1 MKDRKARKQV
11 KVVSSLD
18 EQTLGYFKRVEDVI
32 NDDNFQDEESRKLFV
47 ENVFTQVENNEVKLF
62 CDLAISST
70 MEKLVFYLSDIQ
82 IRKIVQNVE
91 EHFSKIAM
99 DKFGSHVLQTLV
111 CITPRALRSERGQQQ
126 DVLEEHKDLKSAEE
140 LFLSL
145 CSCLQEN
152 LPELVNHMYGSHVVR
167 AAFEVLGGVK
177 VSDLVVRSR
186 ASRQTRKKG
195 NHSEEKK
202 AFIKIRQVGTAF
214 GSDAFKQMET
224 VTVAIPE
231 SFPPVLKRFTKII
244 IKMEL
249 QKLVLH
255 PVSNPL
261 LQTLL
266 LVLHA
271 KNQSLC
277 MKLCKAVMSQIDM
290 FSSKAEKIKAPRKPN
305 NDDDNNNQSNDGESN
320 YRIPVLFS
328 NEISSY
334 MIEKILHVVTPE
346 LWQEIY
352 DAYFDDHLPQLAHHP
367 IANFIV
373 QHLMTSVTDKTQ
385 AKQIIAELL
394 PYLEDL
400 LALGH
405 MGVVVRMVDTAVKF
419 EIKQKKILK
428 ALLKAFHC
436 NENTRQTTAVVLIAS
451 LTTYDIFF
459 EMKLNGSNTSENN
472 NASEEE
478 PPKNAKLKFVNF
490 HGALILKALFH
501 FQDSSTIVSSL
512 LSVSLEEVVILANDT
527 MGSYALEAFLTSK
540 SVTTEKK
547 HMFMETLKG
556 SFSKLSGEK
565 QGSRVVEACWRNAE
579 VKYKEAITEEL
590 AINEQKLKTN
600 FYGRIVLK
608 HCGVEHFKRKDKTWH
623 EREQKAAK
631 KRKLLE
637 DILEERG
644 DESLKE
650 KNAKPMTQT
659 KFSQLAPEMATLG
672 FTSHGKQSRDF
683 EKDSDIYR
691 MDITKESPK
700 RAGMPKGEKRGLN
713 ECAKQGSS
721 ETEDLPDMGFIDEAV
736 KNTKSA
742 KKSGKMKRKEKQK

>member
-32 NDDNFQDEESRKLFV
+32 NDDDFEDEESRKLFV

-214 GSDAFKQMET
+214 GSDAFKEIET

-231 SFPPVLKRFTKII
+231 SFPPVLKRFTKLI

-290 FSSKAEKIKAPRKPN
+290 FSSKAEKIKVPRKPN
-305 NDDDNNNQSNDGESN
+305 DDDNKNQSNDGESN

-352 DAYFDDHLPQLAHHP
+352 DAYFDDHLPELAHHP

-400 LALGH
+400 LAVGH

-436 NENTRQTTAVVLIAS
+436 NENTRQSTAVVLIAS

-459 EMKLNGSNTSENN
+459 EMKLNGSNTSEND
-472 NASEEE
+472 NASE
-478 PPKNAKLKFVNF
+478 
-490 HGALILKALFH
+490 
-501 FQDSSTIVSSL
+501 
-512 LSVSLEEVVILANDT
+512 
-527 MGSYALEAFLTSK
+527 
-540 SVTTEKK
+540 
-547 HMFMETLKG
+547 G

-590 AINEQKLKTN
+590 AINEQKLKAN

-650 KNAKPMTQT
+650 KSAKPMTQT

-683 EKDSDIYR
+683 EKDSDIDR